1 MLPSISNNTASTSS
15 YVEMLPQSYGA
26 VQNITDSFSVRG
38 IINKLKKTKQEVV
51 MSGHDE
57 MVKSKE
63 EILNGIF

>member
-38 IINKLKKTKQEVV
+38 IINKLKKQ
-51 MSGHDE
+51 
-57 MVKSKE
+57 SKR
-63 EILNGIF
+63 L